1 MKTLLLLL
9 TTITAA
15 AQLSFGEVKHN
26 QVNFFIDP
34 VASYKE
40 KGLLFGGEFEAV
52 LNEVYLKLGYTNF
65 MALEPIYMDAYVC
78 FGANIKAGYF
88 DDFKAFAGIKYGQIY
103 RQSAPSL
110 YPLFGIEG
118 GLQQYLS
125 EKFAIGCKMSY
136 DWRTDQEF
144 WSEEMNDVWIL
155 SGFIYVTVKL
165 N

>member
-1 MKTLLLLL
+1 MLLLGFSMQCQ
-9 TTITAA
+9 IA
-15 AQLSFGEVKHN
+15 FGEVKHN

-65 MALEPIYMDAYVC
+65 MALDPIYMDAYVC
-78 FGANIKAGYF
+78 FGANFKAGYF

-103 RQSAPSL
+103 RQGAPQL
-110 YPLFGIEG
+110 YPLFGVEG
-118 GLQQYLS
+118 GLQQYVS

-136 DWRTDQEF
+136 DWRSDQQF

-155 SGFIYVTVKL
+155 SGFVYVTVKL